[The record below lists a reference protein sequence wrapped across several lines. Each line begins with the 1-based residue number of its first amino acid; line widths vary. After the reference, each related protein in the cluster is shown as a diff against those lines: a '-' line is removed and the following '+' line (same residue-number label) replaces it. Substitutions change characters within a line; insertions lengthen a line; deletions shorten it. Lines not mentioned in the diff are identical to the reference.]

1 MCLLEPSLW
10 KVLNYYRYHML
21 VQTTSTYSIKIH
33 KSLEKPTGRP
43 IMAANQHLTERLL
56 QYVDEDIKKHVH
68 SILNYIKDT
77 NHFIQICQDLNLPP
91 NARLVMFDV
100 GSPYTN
106 IHHEKGIMALGEF
119 MAQFTDYK
127 TTTILKR
134 KNKNCT

>member
-1 MCLLEPSLW
+1 
-10 KVLNYYRYHML
+10 
-21 VQTTSTYSIKIH
+21 
-33 KSLEKPTGRP
+33 
-43 IMAANQHLTERLL
+43 MAANQHLTERLL